1 MNRFF
6 LILGLVFASLTAS
19 RAQPSGHISDLAF
32 IEGHWQGTHN
42 GGPIEAVWSAPTG
55 DNMIGFIRMMK
66 DSKITLYELFGI
78 EQTEQGPVVR
88 VRHFKPGLI
97 AQEDKDKP
105 DHYTFV
111 EASKGRA
118 VFEKTGDALRVL
130 YEKRAADQF
139 VIALGRQQDG
149 KWVFKDLFTFNR
161 VK

>member
-6 LILGLVFASLTAS
+6 LILGLLFTSLTAS
-19 RAQPSGHISDLAF
+19 RAQQSGNISDLAF

-42 GGPIEAVWSAPTG
+42 GGPIEAVWSAPAG

-118 VFEKTGDALRVL
+118 IFEKTGDALRVL